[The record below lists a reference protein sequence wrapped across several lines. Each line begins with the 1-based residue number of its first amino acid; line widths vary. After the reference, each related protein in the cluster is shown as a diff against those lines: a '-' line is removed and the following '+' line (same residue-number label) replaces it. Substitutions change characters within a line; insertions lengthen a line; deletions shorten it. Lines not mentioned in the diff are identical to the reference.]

1 MAYFTSGL
9 AQYPI
14 IPGHEWSGEVL
25 AAGAEVRD
33 LKPGDKV
40 VGECTAPCE
49 RVACCRRGWYN
60 QCTRRRETGIL
71 HLDGGLAEVIAYP
84 AATLHRFEKLSFEEA
99 SLCETTVVSLYA
111 IKLAEVT
118 PADGV
123 AVLGPGPI
131 DLQALQAARAYGARQ
146 VVMIGGRPGRRELA
160 LRWGADAAIDPR
172 SQDLV
177 RETLRFT

>member
-25 AAGAEVRD
+25 AVGAEVRD

-71 HLDGGLAEVIAYP
+71 HLDG